1 MSPLTLAELRLQQA
15 TLAHRA
21 EIMRNQWRSE
31 PATEPPALSLGKQVR
46 DTQARADDYAA
57 LIRVAEGMEP

>member
-21 EIMRNQWRSE
+21 ERTRQEWRST
-31 PATEPPALSLGKQVR
+31 PATGPRALSLGKQVR
-46 DTQARADDYAA
+46 ALQERADEYRD
-57 LIRVAEGMEP
+57 LIRMAEASS